1 MCIKPCTVRVKKKRF
16 EALSKTM
23 CMNVDLF
30 LIHPRAFS
38 CFIKKSYSYCFTIP
52 CCVKHI

>member
-23 CMNVDLF
+23 CMNADLF

-38 CFIKKSYSYCFTIP
+38 CFFKKSYSYCFTIP